1 MFASVILD
9 DTLFAYIKALLLR
22 VLHVVAIA
30 ASFVS
35 TSTYGIQATIK
46 KNMNNQWH
54 AIISKTDIYH
64 WPIKLILRAV
74 TNTSKWISSS
84 HVQGSLLYSPL
95 TFIQRLS
102 TFQDLTNPSQLSIFH
117 HYSTTGSG
125 TLTSSE
131 ELGNVRHQFSLVLF
145 LSHPRYFR
153 LPPCMGR
160 AMTSGML
167 H

>member
-1 MFASVILD
+1 M
-9 DTLFAYIKALLLR
+9 LR

-30 ASFVS
+30 AAFVS
-35 TSTYGIQATIK
+35 TSTYRAIQATIK

-64 WPIKLILRAV
+64 WPIKLILRVV
-74 TNTSKWISSS
+74 TNTSKWTSSS

-95 TFIQRLS
+95 AFIQRLPG
-102 TFQDLTNPSQLSIFH
+102 FDKSIAAFH
-117 HYSTTGSG
+117 ISSLLYYRHSG
-125 TLTSSE
+125 TLRSSE

-145 LSHPRYFR
+145 LSHSRYFR
-153 LPPCMGR
+153 LPPCMGST
-160 AMTSGML
+160 MTSGTL